1 MDPSRCSVVVSFHPK
16 PPPFMIEDQHYN
28 NDTIEPSYTSLLQSI
43 FGQVF
48 IHSNPSDALERVK
61 QIQHGSP
68 TVLLMDLDRN
78 TTLSSTTSS
87 MDHEQQDPTTIDED
101 DDDTVYTPSCSSS
114 CSTASSSSG
123 ITDARITWI
132 KKSCHTLSEDV
143 PVIACSSDENTA
155 FMLDCIHAGAA
166 DYLLKPLRLD
176 VIKTLFLKLHR
187 CKPDSKM
194 HENDAPPTFLSS
206 SPSLPDNVSTL
217 CPEEGLQH
225 RIKEIFTKDTRFAQ
239 SVMDIYSNPPPMME
253 HTKYRGLSSERATL
267 LEHKVSSWDFNP
279 FELNHDDLIHCA
291 YLIFEQAL
299 VLPELA
305 HLNIHQDQLYDFITE
320 LSGSYHDGNPYHNFA
335 HAVDVLQCL
344 YYFLCRL
351 GLLSFPNHRTN
362 HATTTPPTPRNR
374 PQDLLRPKDIFALL
388 IAALG
393 HDAAHPGV
401 NNAFLINAGAP
412 LALLYNDRS
421 VLESFHSMTLFQ
433 IIKKHGLDQMGG
445 GPGSADYLEFRKIV
459 VNSILATDMS
469 LNTDYVERILEQA
482 RRHPDLRALDD
493 STCEKERLLLCS
505 AIIKCADISNVT
517 RPFLRAIK
525 WAELLVEE
533 SVSQG
538 DLERVMGLPVL
549 PMNDRDKI
557 VLEDSQIGFIRFVAL
572 ELFDSV
578 RQVLP
583 EMSFTVDCMRDN
595 LKRWEHRKQQ
605 HHHHDSGV
613 ASFITST
620 SSTHDETSTH
630 NSNHDEQ
637 QQQQRSTP
645 TSLIGCKRRS
655 NSLDYHSQAVEVLR
669 KRLSLDTTSSAKRNG
684 GRRRSSAGDFR
695 HKLPTAIA
703 MQTFHEASPPPPNSF
718 QPLSS
723 PTLHHPTSTF
733 VSPASSPSHQHQAL
747 EHHHPH
753 HHHPHRHPLAS
764 HEDGNPVYCQCNI
777 Q

>member
-1 MDPSRCSVVVSFHPK
+1 MDPSRCSVVVSFQPA
-16 PPPFMIEDQHYN
+16 PPPFIIEDQVFTN
-28 NDTIEPSYTSLLQSI
+28 NPTNDQPAYTSLLQSV

-48 IHSNPSDALERVK
+48 VHSNPADALERVK
-61 QIQHGSP
+61 QIKHGSP
-68 TVLLMDLDRN
+68 TLLLIDLD
-78 TTLSSTTSS
+78 STV
-87 MDHEQQDPTTIDED
+87 DDDQADDDD

-123 ITDARITWI
+123 LTDSRLAWI
-132 KKSCHTLSEDV
+132 KKSSHTLSEDV
-143 PVIACSSDENTA
+143 PVIACSSDDNTA

-187 CKPDSKM
+187 CRPDSKM
-194 HENDAPPTFLSS
+194 HEADAPPAFLPS
-206 SPSLPDNVSTL
+206 SPSVSLPDNVSTL
-217 CPEEGLQH
+217 CPDDGLQH

-239 SVMDIYSNPPPMME
+239 SVMDIYANPPVQRI
-253 HTKYRGLSSERATL
+253 KYRGLTGERATVL
-267 LEHKVSSWDFNP
+267 QHKVSSWDFNP
-279 FELNHDDLIHCA
+279 FEFSHDDLIHCA
-291 YLIFEQAL
+291 YLILEQAL
-299 VLPELA
+299 VSPELQ
-305 HLNIHQDQLYDFITE
+305 HLTISQDQLYDFIIE
-320 LSGSYHDGNPYHNFA
+320 LSGAYHDGNPYHNFA

-351 GLLSFPNHRTN
+351 GLLSFANMRTN
-362 HATTTPPTPRNR
+362 HATNNVSRRR

-433 IIKKHGLDQMGG
+433 IIKKHGLDQIGG
-445 GPGSADYLEFRKIV
+445 GPGSADYQAFRKIV
-459 VNSILATDMS
+459 VTSILATDMS
-469 LNTDYVERILEQA
+469 LHADYVEQINAQAHRLPRTDLHALDEQA
-482 RRHPDLRALDD
+482 
-493 STCEKERLLLCS
+493 CEKERLLLCS

-517 RPFLRAIK
+517 RPFLRAAK

-595 LKRWEHRKQQ
+595 LRRWESRKHAQ
-605 HHHHDSGV
+605 HHDSGV
-613 ASFITST
+613 ASLT
-620 SSTHDETSTH
+620 E
-630 NSNHDEQ
+630 E
-637 QQQQRSTP
+637 P
-645 TSLIGCKRRS
+645 LAGCKRRS

-669 KRLSLDTTSSAKRNG
+669 KRLSLDTNRGTMTTQT
-684 GRRRSSAGDFR
+684 RRRSAGDFR
-695 HKLPTAIA
+695 KLPPAAAVA
-703 MQTFHEASPPPPNSF
+703 MQTFHEPSPPPPLLSPPSPPQQ
-718 QPLSS
+718 QPVVDRR
-723 PTLHHPTSTF
+723 HEW
-733 VSPASSPSHQHQAL
+733 SH
-747 EHHHPH
+747 
-753 HHHPHRHPLAS
+753 
-764 HEDGNPVYCQCNI
+764 DDTNPVYCQCAI